1 MAGPFKAVIFDL
13 DDTLF
18 DCTGTLVE
26 ASRRRAAEALV
37 EAGLPLSVSE
47 AFELQRKLAEE
58 KGPRFLVLDEIADRY
73 DLGREAIKEAYR
85 AYNSDEVEDIR
96 PFDDVIPTLRS
107 LRDQG
112 ILCLLL
118 TSGLYRRQSI
128 KVEKLGLEDEFDE
141 ILINDLERGILLG
154 ECIRY
159 LLDKYHLKPH
169 EVLVVGDRPQEEI
182 RGGKESGTITA
193 QMLHGKFKDMLPRD
207 EQEVPDY
214 KINRIFQV
222 PTLIELANLHRPP
235 EKLKVVALGGGTGL
249 PIVLE
254 GCKPYSRHLSAI
266 VAVTDS
272 GRSSGRLR
280 EELGMLPP
288 GDARNCLVA
297 LSEAGHKEQQLNKL
311 FQYRFRDGS
320 FEGMSLGN
328 LIIAAMTDMEGDFES
343 GIRSVSDLLNLQ
355 GKVLPPTVEDCHVCA
370 RLENGT
376 VLEQEVNVRALD
388 KPAPIEEVFL
398 QPRQPR
404 ALDEAEKDLH
414 AADII
419 VLGPGSLYTSIITNL
434 LVPGIRDAVAESDA
448 KVFYVCNIMTQPG
461 QTDGFD
467 ASTHL
472 RELAKYLGEGV
483 LDGAV
488 FNSVA
493 PPDDLMKKYRNE
505 GAELVDLDGGLDEMD
520 VDIAAVDLLEE
531 LESKRVLWEKQD
543 LLRHDPD
550 KLGDALCR
558 LYAGMQVGRRQS
570 AGTLSG

>member
-26 ASRRRAAEALV
+26 ASRRRAAKALV

-47 AFELQRKLAEE
+47 ACELQRKLAEE

-73 DLGREAIKEAYR
+73 DLGREAINAAYR
-85 AYNSDEVEDIR
+85 AYNSDEVEDIQ
-96 PFDDVIPTLRS
+96 PFSDVIPTLRS
-107 LRDQG
+107 LRENG

-118 TSGLYRRQSI
+118 TAGLYRRQAI
-128 KVEKLGLEDEFDE
+128 KIEKLGLEEEFDE
-141 ILINDLERGILLG
+141 VLINDLERGILLG
-154 ECIRY
+154 ECVRY

-182 RGGKESGTITA
+182 RGGKESGTVTA
-193 QMLHGKFKDMLPRD
+193 QMLHGKFKDMVPRD
-207 EQEVPDY
+207 DLEVPDY

-222 PTLIELANLHRPP
+222 PTLIELANLNKPP
-235 EKLKVVALGGGTGL
+235 QKLKLVALGGGTGL

-254 GCKPYSRHLSAI
+254 GCKPYSRNLSSI

-280 EELGMLPP
+280 KELGMLPP

-297 LSEAGHKEQQLNKL
+297 LSESGHKEQQLNKL

-328 LIIAAMTDMEGDFES
+328 LIIAAMTDMEGDFEK
-343 GIRSVSDLLNLQ
+343 GIRSVSNLLNLQ

-370 RLENGT
+370 ELEDGT

-388 KPAPIEEVFL
+388 KPARIKRVFL
-398 QPRQPR
+398 KPNHPT
-404 ALDEAEKDLH
+404 ALEEAVRDLH

-419 VLGPGSLYTSIITNL
+419 VLGPGSLYTSVITNL
-434 LVPGIRDAVAESDA
+434 LVPGIRDAVDESEG

-461 QTDGFD
+461 QTDGFN
-467 ASTHL
+467 ASDHL
-472 RELAKYLGEGV
+472 RELEKYLGEGV

-493 PPDDLMKKYRNE
+493 PPEELMKKYRNE
-505 GAELVDLDGGLDEMD
+505 GAELVELDNHLDEMD
-520 VDIAAVDLLEE
+520 VDVAAVDLLEE

-558 LYAGMQVGRRQS
+558 LYSGLGVKRRKGAALS
-570 AGTLSG
+570 A

>member
-37 EAGLPLSVSE
+37 DAGLPLSVSE
-47 AFELQRKLAEE
+47 ACDLQRKLAEE

-73 DLGREAIKEAYR
+73 DLGRDAINAAYR
-85 AYNSDEVEDIR
+85 AYNSDEVEDIQ
-96 PFDDVIPTLRS
+96 PFEDVIPTLRQ
-107 LRDQG
+107 LRDHD

-118 TSGLYRRQSI
+118 TAGLYRRQAI

-141 ILINDLERGILLG
+141 ILINDLERGILMG

-182 RGGKESGTITA
+182 RGGKESGAITA
-193 QMLHGKFKDMLPRD
+193 QMLHGKFKDMVPRD
-207 EQEVPDY
+207 EMEVPDY

-222 PTLIELANLHRPP
+222 PTLIELANVNKPP
-235 EKLKVVALGGGTGL
+235 QKLKLVALGGGTGL

-254 GCKPYSRHLSAI
+254 GCKPYSRNLSSI

-297 LSEAGHKEQQLNKL
+297 LSESGHKEQQLNKL

-328 LIIAAMTDMEGDFES
+328 LIIAAMTDMEGDFEK
-343 GIRSVSDLLNLQ
+343 GIRSVSNLLNLQ

-370 RLENGT
+370 RLRDGT
-376 VLEQEVNVRALD
+376 EVEQEVNVRSLD
-388 KPAPIEEVFL
+388 KSAPIEEVYL
-398 QPRQPR
+398 KPNHPQ
-404 ALDEAEKDLH
+404 ALEEAVKDLH
-414 AADII
+414 AADMI
-419 VLGPGSLYTSIITNL
+419 VLGPGSLYTSVITNL
-434 LVPGIRDAVAESDA
+434 LVPGVREAVADSEA

-461 QTDGFD
+461 QTDGFNGSD
-467 ASTHL
+467 HL
-472 RELAKYLGEGV
+472 HELEKYLGKGV
-483 LDGAV
+483 LDGAI

-493 PPDDLMKKYRNE
+493 PPDELMEKYRNE
-505 GAELVDLDGGLDEMD
+505 GAELVDLDNGLDEMD
-520 VDIAAVDLLEE
+520 VDIAAVDLLED

-558 LYAGMQVGRRQS
+558 LYAGLQVKSCEGAHIS
-570 AGTLSG
+570 A